1 MPVAFFMALAASLGL
16 HVAMLLGPE
25 ITLATEPETQP
36 LWAEL
41 KPLPKSLGE
50 AARKPPAARKKNPP
64 APTRTTAAGASAV
77 MRVPAALTPAA
88 PEAAASASDS
98 ASDSPAGSASE
109 ASAPHAEMPPPEVS
123 RLPDHGRILYRV
135 DRGDMGFEI
144 GKATSEWDIDEGH
157 YRLRLETETTG
168 LVWLLKSYRIVM
180 ESEGRIASDGLRP
193 ERFSIR
199 RNGADAG
206 ENAAFDWEQMLI
218 SVGNSA
224 PQRMSPGAQDL
235 LSFNYQ
241 LGFMPSPEVSNTL
254 PITTGKKYGIYRLES
269 LGDEQIETPA
279 GVMRTL
285 HLRAPGTNTTE
296 LWLAYDYLLLPV
308 KIRHTDDKGDS
319 FVQVALHI
327 QLSPK

>member
-1 MPVAFFMALAASLGL
+1 MPVALFMALAASLGF

-41 KPLPKSLGE
+41 KPLPKSLAE
-50 AARKPPAARKKNPP
+50 PAKKPLAHRKKKHQ
-64 APTRTTAAGASAV
+64 AKSMASATGASAV
-77 MRVPAALTPAA
+77 MRVPEATTAPA
-88 PEAAASASDS
+88 PEAAAE
-98 ASDSPAGSASE
+98 SASE
-109 ASAPHAEMPPPEVS
+109 ASAPRAELSPPEVS

-135 DRGDMGFEI
+135 DRGDQGFEI
-144 GKATSEWDIDEGH
+144 GKATSEWNIDDGH

-168 LVWLLKSYRIVM
+168 LVWLIKSYRIVM

-193 ERFSIR
+193 EHFSIR
-199 RNGADAG
+199 RNGVDAG
-206 ENAAFDWEQMLI
+206 ENAVFDWEQMLI
-218 SVGNSA
+218 SVGNNA
-224 PQRMSPGAQDL
+224 PQRLSPGAQDL

-241 LGFMPSPEVSNTL
+241 LGFMPDPEVSSTL
-254 PITTGKKYGIYRLES
+254 PITTGKKYGLYRLEI
-269 LGDEQIETPA
+269 LGDEEIETPA
-279 GVMRTL
+279 GLMRTL